1 MPRAGDEG
9 VCVRIGA
16 GDKGKG
22 GDVGESDEA
31 NVGGEA
37 RVVGEIGEAREEA
50 NVCEVGDGGG
60 EFV

>member
-1 MPRAGDEG
+1 M
-9 VCVRIGA
+9 RIGA
-16 GDKGKG
+16 ADKGRG

-31 NVGGEA
+31 KVGCEA

-50 NVCEVGDGGG
+50 NVCELGDGGG